1 MIPASESEVQPDLLG
16 HSRNGI
22 FQVGV
27 NAVVMIVKDG
37 YNNLRITSFQE
48 TDVVG
53 DEGRKVARLV
63 TDRYSSKIFR
73 YARVHLLH
81 PQNP

>member
-1 MIPASESEVQPDLLG
+1 MVPASESEVQPDLLG
-16 HSRNGI
+16 HSRNSI

-37 YNNLRITSFQE
+37 YNNLRIISFQE
-48 TDVVG
+48 TDVIG
-53 DEGRKVARLV
+53 DEGRKVARFV
-63 TDRYSSKIFR
+63 TDRCSGKILR
-73 YARVHLLH
+73 YPRVHLLH